1 MEQGA
6 RQFGWLG
13 LGRIPAQFDLRAL
26 GWDLLPLPADLCSA
40 PYPFLLDD
48 LTRAIAIRSHLVRT
62 RVIVADVADSAT
74 RAHLLA
80 LRFGEVVP
88 PGLALEELA
97 ERTRRLSATLDAL
110 PRQRSHGP
118 ILLDLLHRE
127 GWVGRSRLGLHP
139 REFALLWR
147 LADTPDVPVAPATL
161 LSDIWHL
168 AHRPETNSLAVH
180 VCRLRA
186 KLAGA
191 GLPGLLHTS
200 AGGYVLAAV
209 PDLHASESAV
219 APQPFAMQ
227 RMDLARI
234 AE

>member
-26 GWDLLPLPADLCSA
+26 GWDLLPLPADLSSA
-40 PYPFLLDD
+40 AYPFLLDD

-97 ERTRRLSATLDAL
+97 ERTRRLSATRDAL

-127 GWVGRSRLGLHP
+127 GWVAAAAWAFILGNSHCSGDWRIRRTCQSPPP
-139 REFALLWR
+139 RCSATSGIWPIVPRPTAWR
-147 LADTPDVPVAPATL
+147 
-161 LSDIWHL
+161 
-168 AHRPETNSLAVH
+168 
-180 VCRLRA
+180 CM
-186 KLAGA
+186 
-191 GLPGLLHTS
+191 S
-200 AGGYVLAAV
+200 AA
-209 PDLHASESAV
+209 
-219 APQPFAMQ
+219 
-227 RMDLARI
+227 
-234 AE
+234 